1 VLLPPLD
8 DVGVTPAPEPNAP
21 IALGEVIVHGDLWF
35 SAYRCVGEYEGEQH
49 QLDRHQHVA
58 DIDRYALYRRHDV
71 YYVQLTKELLRQPR
85 VLVRRV
91 HEALVVRG
99 YDGPPPDFGVGWG
112 RLFMRLGR
120 MVPRRRRRLRA
131 VS

>member
-1 VLLPPLD
+1 MSCCPDPFIATRLSPSALP
-8 DVGVTPAPEPNAP
+8 AE
-21 IALGEVIVHGDLWF
+21 
-35 SAYRCVGEYEGEQH
+35 RH
-49 QLDRHQHVA
+49 QLDRHQDVA

-71 YYVQLTKELLRQPR
+71 YDVQLTKELLRQPR

-112 RLFMRLGR
+112 RLFMRAGR
-120 MVPRRRRRLRA
+120 VVPRRRRRLRA